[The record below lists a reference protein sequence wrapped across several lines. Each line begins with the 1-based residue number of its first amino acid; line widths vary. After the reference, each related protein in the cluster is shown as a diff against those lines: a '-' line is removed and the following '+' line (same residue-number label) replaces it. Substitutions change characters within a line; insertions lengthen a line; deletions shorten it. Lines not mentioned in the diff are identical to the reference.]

1 MWEVLERLSLKDGLL
16 LWEALGEDPRDFPL
30 GKAEALK
37 KAKQRIRGDRMSPG
51 ITRNEGT
58 KCPAPLRAEERRPLA
73 KKEKRGDRVSPGKRG
88 NQGTERPRYPD
99 PAGALAQ
106 ELGGWRAG
114 LLFRARKE
122 QNGLIQKLAHQ
133 HRDSLLE
140 LLNLAEGLPLPRR
153 IPTALAYVE
162 YGGSVYLEAQRQA
175 QAARRGVWQGS
186 FQAPWEYRRNPAN
199 PPTAG
204 TPRPSSPPT
213 PAPSGAYYRNCA
225 EARAAG
231 AAPIYRGQPGYR
243 KGLDRDGDGVACER

>member
-1 MWEVLERLSLKDGLL
+1 MPRTKRWYRLEAGRLRGLLERLSLKDGLL

-58 KCPAPLRAEERRPLA
+58 KCPAPLRTAAEKTPA
-73 KKEKRGDRVSPGKRG
+73 KNVKQGDKVSPEIPRKK
-88 NQGTERPRYPD
+88 GTERPRYPD

-122 QNGLIQKLAHQ
+122 QNPLIQKLAHE
-133 HRDSLLE
+133 HRESLLE

-153 IPTALAYVE
+153 IPTTLAWLPEFARELERLGDAEVRRAL
-162 YGGSVYLEAQRQA
+162 LEVRKRGAENPLSY
-175 QAARRGVWQGS
+175 AARVLAGQKREEKQWT
-186 FQAPWEYRRNPAN
+186 
-199 PPTAG
+199 PTG
-204 TPRPSSPPT
+204 
-213 PAPSGAYYRNCA
+213 
-225 EARAAG
+225 E
-231 AAPIYRGQPGYR
+231 QF
-243 KGLDRDGDGVACER
+243 

>member
-58 KCPAPLRAEERRPLA
+58 KCPAPLRAGERRPLA

-114 LLFRARKE
+114 LLYRARKE

-133 HRDSLLE
+133 HRESLLE

-153 IPTALAYVE
+153 IPTTLAWLEEFARELERLGDAEVLKAL
-162 YGGSVYLEAQRQA
+162 LEVRKRGAENPLSY
-175 QAARRGVWQGS
+175 AARVLAARGVQKKEEVWT
-186 FQAPWEYRRNPAN
+186 
-199 PPTAG
+199 PTG
-204 TPRPSSPPT
+204 
-213 PAPSGAYYRNCA
+213 
-225 EARAAG
+225 E
-231 AAPIYRGQPGYR
+231 QF
-243 KGLDRDGDGVACER
+243 

>member
-1 MWEVLERLSLKDGLL
+1 MWRVLERLSLRDGLL

-114 LLFRARKE
+114 LLYRARKE

-133 HRDSLLE
+133 HRESLLE
-140 LLNLAEGLPLPRR
+140 LLNLAEGLSLPRR
-153 IPTALAYVE
+153 IPTALAW
-162 YGGSVYLEAQRQA
+162 LEEFAKELERLGDAEVQKALLEVRKRGA
-175 QAARRGVWQGS
+175 ENPLSYAARVLASRSVQKKEEVWT
-186 FQAPWEYRRNPAN
+186 
-199 PPTAG
+199 PTG
-204 TPRPSSPPT
+204 
-213 PAPSGAYYRNCA
+213 
-225 EARAAG
+225 E
-231 AAPIYRGQPGYR
+231 QF
-243 KGLDRDGDGVACER
+243 